1 MLCLNIMWRYREHT
15 SPKAEPIHV
24 NKTLATIALFL
35 TTATVMLPAAVNAGT
50 RTTGHASWYAMTSR
64 TANGERADPK
74 AMTAAHP
81 SLPFGTWVR
90 VKNLRNGRS
99 VVVRINDRGPFK
111 RGRIIDVSKAA
122 AAQLGFMR
130 AGITRVRI
138 YRLAKKRK

>member
-1 MLCLNIMWRYREHT
+1 MHNRLIILSVVVSLTAMLH
-15 SPKAEPIHV
+15 
-24 NKTLATIALFL
+24 
-35 TTATVMLPAAVNAGT
+35 PAAAHAGT

-99 VVVRINDRGPFK
+99 VVVRINDRGPFM

-130 AGITRVRI
+130 AGTTRVRI
-138 YRLAKKRK
+138 YRLTKKRK